1 MVRPLSQHIVNV
13 IKQHVLEKKKKK
25 EIIVLLDYLESLE
38 EEDA

>member
-1 MVRPLSQHIVNV
+1 VNV